1 MGRTA
6 PRGAKR
12 APLTAKPAPSAA
24 SSKEAPGY
32 LSSSTT
38 GTMLDDLQ
46 LLEDAR
52 EISHA
57 YFLAMLD
64 WMAHSASL
72 KQRDAIS
79 KASTL
84 VRDDP
89 TAENLAKATEI
100 FYELALEAQ
109 LLGKLYPELGNEPAF
124 LRVLAKM
131 TVQAYLDSLAGKD
144 YFGDADEPPT
154 SVNSAGTDVGSQPS
168 EQPCSCSNCRGR
180 QKLSSEDLEGTFCA
194 ADLPQ
199 AALGEIEVAEAYNR
213 QFDRPAR
220 KPTPSVRKKLL
231 EKARRRRAEYDTPT
245 SMESTM
251 NFVGLRKP
259 FSSTPLHE
267 LNPSESRM
275 RSFPGSRCMY

>member
-1 MGRTA
+1 
-6 PRGAKR
+6 
-12 APLTAKPAPSAA
+12 
-24 SSKEAPGY
+24 
-32 LSSSTT
+32 
-38 GTMLDDLQ
+38 MLDDLQ

-131 TVQAYLDSLAGKD
+131 TVQASILWPAKIISETPTNRRLRSIAP
-144 YFGDADEPPT
+144 APT
-154 SVNSAGTDVGSQPS
+154 SDLSRASNLVPAPIAEGGKNS
-168 EQPCSCSNCRGR
+168 
-180 QKLSSEDLEGTFCA
+180 
-194 ADLPQ
+194 
-199 AALGEIEVAEAYNR
+199 
-213 QFDRPAR
+213 
-220 KPTPSVRKKLL
+220 
-231 EKARRRRAEYDTPT
+231 RRRI
-245 SMESTM
+245 
-251 NFVGLRKP
+251 
-259 FSSTPLHE
+259 
-267 LNPSESRM
+267 
-275 RSFPGSRCMY
+275 